1 LSSRG
6 SSATEIS
13 YDPDLSRK
21 RKKTRVRSTASSVTL
36 PPPPPLKKLKIK
48 QESVAKKA
56 ISNIQPVLPTTNTAT
71 VQSTVYQ
78 YYLSCYQNLLLQHYN
93 QQFQQSMVA
102 TTPKNNSEMLEK
114 SQNMANMT
122 LLGNQ
127 EVLNNNANNANIQS
141 LLAMQNLMNAGMFPQ
156 QNLSAQAIT
165 YYQQLQK
172 EAWRLS
178 NGGK

>member
-1 LSSRG
+1 
-6 SSATEIS
+6 
-13 YDPDLSRK
+13 
-21 RKKTRVRSTASSVTL
+21 
-36 PPPPPLKKLKIK
+36 
-48 QESVAKKA
+48 
-56 ISNIQPVLPTTNTAT
+56 
-71 VQSTVYQ
+71 
-78 YYLSCYQNLLLQHYN
+78 
-93 QQFQQSMVA
+93 MVA